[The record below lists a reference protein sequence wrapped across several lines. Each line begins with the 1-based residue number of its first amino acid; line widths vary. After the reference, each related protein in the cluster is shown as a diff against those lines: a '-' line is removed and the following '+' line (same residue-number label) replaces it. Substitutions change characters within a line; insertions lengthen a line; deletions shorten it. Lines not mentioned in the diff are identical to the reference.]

1 MTGFEPAR
9 VSSGKFRASIRV
21 RPKSTPLDHS
31 GTLSRGRRAR
41 RRRRA
46 RRGWG
51 LRGRAVA
58 RGGARDSRPSERARR
73 SRVRIE
79 RWIHARYVLMMI
91 YEGETGT
98 KDDHGDG
105 GAAETLAARD
115 AGSSAAAFFRAFS
128 TPWIN
133 LAFFCESVERRAR
146 RQSSSFARGRRASD
160 GCERRA
166 SAARTRALRWRV
178 WDIFANACVFQM
190 IPPARE
196 RPRVTRAMRQSMIA
210 FGARASRRARRA
222 PAVARDRV
230 EVEPSGARARRTS
243 RERAFLDRHEHE
255 RGEHGVDE
263 RVDARACVARD
274 VARDGAGQRA
284 TVRDGVRGRQR
295 ALVQSSR
302 GQKNA
307 KNAYTWEFHDLLFY
321 CGFESPRVVT
331 VAALKLTVSFLHNV
345 TTTSILGRVRGF
357 RPTRA
362 SILRSARALS
372 R

>member
-1 MTGFEPAR
+1 
-9 VSSGKFRASIRV
+9 
-21 RPKSTPLDHS
+21 
-31 GTLSRGRRAR
+31 
-41 RRRRA
+41 
-46 RRGWG
+46 
-51 LRGRAVA
+51 
-58 RGGARDSRPSERARR
+58 
-73 SRVRIE
+73 
-79 RWIHARYVLMMI
+79 MMI

-166 SAARTRALRWRV
+166 STARTRALRWRV

-307 KNAYTWEFHDLLFY
+307 CINLRIPHLLFY

-345 TTTSILGRVRGF
+345 TMTSILGRVRG
-357 RPTRA
+357 
-362 SILRSARALS
+362 LS
-372 R
+372 LIHI

>member
-1 MTGFEPAR
+1 M
-9 VSSGKFRASIRV
+9 
-21 RPKSTPLDHS
+21 
-31 GTLSRGRRAR
+31 
-41 RRRRA
+41 
-46 RRGWG
+46 
-51 LRGRAVA
+51 
-58 RGGARDSRPSERARR
+58 
-73 SRVRIE
+73 RIE

-166 SAARTRALRWRV
+166 STARTRALRWRV

-255 RGEHGVDE
+255 RGEHGVVE
-263 RVDARACVARD
+263 RVD

-307 KNAYTWEFHDLLFY
+307 TETTEKGIYSHSMHVGIPRSTFLLQFLLRI
-321 CGFESPRVVT
+321 RV
-331 VAALKLTVSFLHNV
+331 APCRALKLTVSFLHNV
-345 TTTSILGRVRGF
+345 TMTSILGRVRGF

>member
-98 KDDHGDG
+98 EDDHGDG

-115 AGSSAAAFFRAFS
+115 AGVERGRLLQSPLHALDQSGVFLRIRRTMRASSV
-128 TPWIN
+128 
-133 LAFFCESVERRAR
+133 VERRAR
-146 RQSSSFARGRRASD
+146 AAREGWTRASRVD
-160 GCERRA
+160 GAHQGVALARLRRLRERVRLPDDPA
-166 SAARTRALRWRV
+166 CARALARDARDASVDGRARRSRV
-178 WDIFANACVFQM
+178 A
-190 IPPARE
+190 
-196 RPRVTRAMRQSMIA
+196 
-210 FGARASRRARRA
+210 ARASGAGGRARSSRA
-222 PAVARDRV
+222 RTH
-230 EVEPSGARARRTS
+230 ARARATHLART
-243 RERAFLDRHEHE
+243 
-255 RGEHGVDE
+255 GP
-263 RVDARACVARD
+263 
-274 VARDGAGQRA
+274 
-284 TVRDGVRGRQR
+284 
-295 ALVQSSR
+295 SS
-302 GQKNA
+302 
-307 KNAYTWEFHDLLFY
+307 
-321 CGFESPRVVT
+321 P
-331 VAALKLTVSFLHNV
+331 
-345 TTTSILGRVRGF
+345 
-357 RPTRA
+357 P
-362 SILRSARALS
+362 
-372 R
+372 

>member
-1 MTGFEPAR
+1 
-9 VSSGKFRASIRV
+9 
-21 RPKSTPLDHS
+21 
-31 GTLSRGRRAR
+31 
-41 RRRRA
+41 
-46 RRGWG
+46 
-51 LRGRAVA
+51 
-58 RGGARDSRPSERARR
+58 
-73 SRVRIE
+73 
-79 RWIHARYVLMMI
+79 VLMMI

-166 SAARTRALRWRV
+166 STARTRALRWRV

-302 GQKNA
+302 GQKSG
-307 KNAYTWEFHDLLFY
+307 KQHRHRQCSFH

-331 VAALKLTVSFLHNV
+331 VAALKLTVSFLHDV
-345 TTTSILGRVRGF
+345 TMTSILGRV
-357 RPTRA
+357 
-362 SILRSARALS
+362 
-372 R
+372 

>member
-166 SAARTRALRWRV
+166 STARTRALRWRV

-307 KNAYTWEFHDLLFY
+307 CINLRIPHLLFY

-345 TTTSILGRVRGF
+345 TMTSILGRVRGF